1 MIVGKA
7 FLNQV
12 ASSITVTT
20 MSLDGTEI
28 SGQPKDRILHELLHK
43 VLGCY
48 SFGYYRVATYR
59 GVSVRSY
66 F

>member
-28 SGQPKDRILHELLHK
+28 SGQPKDRILH
-43 VLGCY
+43 
-48 SFGYYRVATYR
+48 
-59 GVSVRSY
+59 
-66 F
+66 